1 MLQNNTQKAE
11 GTASDNVLWIL
22 MFHPLQS
29 FETSIVTRCVFEIS
43 VGCCEFAKHKSSN
56 HVFFNTNIDIDIKAD
71 RLHETRM
78 II

>member
-1 MLQNNTQKAE
+1 LLPD
-11 GTASDNVLWIL
+11 S
-22 MFHPLQS
+22 
-29 FETSIVTRCVFEIS
+29 VFEIS